1 MNSKDIDNLLTS
13 SKYKISKWEL
23 DNIVYWDRTTNP
35 DTLVKFFKRIK
46 VLEYNQNKSTEENV
60 ELEYH
65 LALLSELDFEQCQ
78 DLLNEK
84 TDDDAK
90 NRFLE
95 NLART
100 CAIETLTAGKL
111 SFESM
116 ETACKLNPNDFILC
130 AKRTQ
135 DLINAIHGFVI
146 KGETLSRDVA
156 GA

>member
-65 LALLSELDFEQCQ
+65 LALLSELDFEQC
-78 DLLNEK
+78 
-84 TDDDAK
+84 
-90 NRFLE
+90 
-95 NLART
+95 
-100 CAIETLTAGKL
+100 
-111 SFESM
+111 
-116 ETACKLNPNDFILC
+116 
-130 AKRTQ
+130 
-135 DLINAIHGFVI
+135 
-146 KGETLSRDVA
+146 
-156 GA
+156 